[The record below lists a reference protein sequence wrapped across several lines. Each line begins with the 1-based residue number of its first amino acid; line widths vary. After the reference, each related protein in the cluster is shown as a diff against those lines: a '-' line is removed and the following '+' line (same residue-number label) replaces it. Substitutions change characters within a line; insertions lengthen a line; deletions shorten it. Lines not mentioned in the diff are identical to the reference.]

1 MIAFVSVV
9 LKEIFEQGRKYVWER
24 PATCPACNHYKVWS
38 HGFVQ
43 RLFDGFDTS
52 LLLKSY
58 RCPNCG
64 CVSTLRPDSHFTRI
78 QSSVETIR
86 SSLYC
91 RLQTG
96 RWPPPGHSFPKQRH
110 WLKNLRRRI
119 KALLTEV
126 WSHGEIAA
134 FDYFISIGQTS
145 ANRFDQFVFGDG
157 HLLHSFIDFGEKS

>member
-1 MIAFVSVV
+1 MIIFVSVI

-24 PATCPACNHYKVWS
+24 PATCVKCNHHKVWS

-43 RLFDGFDTS
+43 RLFDGFDTF

-64 CVSTLRPDSHFTRI
+64 CVITLRPDSHFTRI
-78 QSSVETIR
+78 QTSKEAIR
-86 SSLYC
+86 SRLSC

-96 RWPPPGHSFPKQRH
+96 RWPPDTPFPRQRH

-119 KALLTEV
+119 KALLTEA

-134 FDYFISIGQTS
+134 FDYFISIGQTPVS
-145 ANRFDQFVFGDG
+145 
-157 HLLHSFIDFGEKS
+157 SSI